1 MGEMNRR
8 KTGSRYEQ
16 KAVDYL
22 ERRGITILER
32 NYRCRSGEID
42 VIAEDERYLV
52 FVEVKYRRDTKKGD
66 PAEAVG
72 FYKQRRIRN
81 AAEYYLY
88 CHQNR
93 TYVPCRFDVVSILG
107 EEIRWIKNAF

>member
-22 ERRGITILER
+22 ERRGLTILER

-66 PAEAVG
+66 PAASETR
-72 FYKQRRIRN
+72 Q
-81 AAEYYLY
+81 
-88 CHQNR
+88 
-93 TYVPCRFDVVSILG
+93 SIICTATKTEHMFRAG
-107 EEIRWIKNAF
+107 SMW